1 MSEELTQ
8 EDVHRAIDSLVE
20 ELLEDAGVSE
30 PPVDAVALARHL
42 GLDLAA
48 DRVRRGRVRSPLAN
62 LHEPTPEQRQREAA
76 LALAEHLSDDLLGR
90 LGVEEGPRPMFGESL
105 ARLFAERLL
114 LPQAWL
120 AGEARV
126 CGYDLFELKVR
137 FSTASHE
144 AIAWRLLDL
153 DQACIVTVVDNERVT
168 KRRANS
174 GNVGR
179 DLAPAERA
187 CLRQVQKYSR
197 PCRVSEEGLD
207 VRGWPI
213 HAADWKR
220 EILRSVIEE

>member
-8 EDVHRAIDSLVE
+8 EDVCRAIDALVE
-20 ELLEDAGVSE
+20 ELLEEGGVSE

-42 GLDLAA
+42 GLEPAGE
-48 DRVRRGRVRSPLAN
+48 RGRRGRARPEFVNA
-62 LHEPTPEQRQREAA
+62 HEATPEQRQREAA
-76 LALAEHLSDDLLGR
+76 IELAEHLHGDLLDR

-105 ARLFAERLL
+105 TRLFAERLL

-126 CGYDLFELKVR
+126 CGYDLFELKGR

-144 AIAWRLLDL
+144 AIAMRLLDL

-168 KRRANS
+168 RRRANS

-179 DLAPAERA
+179 ELAPAEAA

-197 PCRVSEEGLD
+197 PCRVSDGGLD

-213 HAADWKR
+213 HKADWKR